1 MASSLAGVQVAGTNM
16 RALTVSPG
24 QKASAHLD
32 ELPEPTRTDGDL
44 LVQAIAVGVCG
55 TDREILSGARGEPP
69 PGRERLVIG
78 HESLGRVLE
87 APAGSELAPGDL
99 IAGIV
104 RHPDPVP
111 CTSCAVGE
119 WDMCQ
124 NGRYTEHG
132 IKGLDG
138 FAAERFVLAPRFAVR
153 VDPRLERIGML
164 IEPASVVAKGWEHIE
179 AIGRRA
185 HWAPRRVLVT
195 GAGPIGLLAALMAV
209 QRGLELHV
217 FDRATSGPKLDR
229 VRELGGMYHTDLSDA
244 GCQQADVVLECTG
257 AGAVVLDAIRAS
269 APSGIVCLT
278 GISSGRTR
286 PVDVAALNREL
297 VLENGVVFGT
307 VNANRRH
314 YEAASAALSAADAAW
329 LERLISRRVPL
340 ARWQEAF
347 RTEDSDVKVVLE
359 VAA

>member
-1 MASSLAGVQVAGTNM
+1 ML
-16 RALTVSPG
+16 ALTVLPG
-24 QKASAHLD
+24 HEASARLD
-32 ELPEPTRTDGDL
+32 ELPEPARAGGDV
-44 LVQAIAVGVCG
+44 LVETMAVGICG
-55 TDREILSGARGEPP
+55 TDREILSGAQGEAAA
-69 PGRERLVIG
+69 GRERLVIG
-78 HESLGRVLE
+78 HESLGRVIE
-87 APAGSELAPGDL
+87 APAGSALAAGDL
-99 IAGIV
+99 VAGIV

-111 CTSCAVGE
+111 CSSCAVGE
-119 WDMCQ
+119 WDMCK

-132 IKGLDG
+132 IKGRDG
-138 FAAERFVLAPRFAVR
+138 FAAERLVLAPAFAVR
-153 VDPRLERIGML
+153 LDPRLARIGML
-164 IEPASVVAKGWEHIE
+164 VEPASVVAKGWEHIA

-185 HWAPRRVLVT
+185 HWEPRRVLVT

-229 VRELGGMYHTDLSDA
+229 VRELGGTYHTDLSGE

-257 AGAVVLDAIRAS
+257 AGVVVLDAIRAS
-269 APSGIVCLT
+269 APGGIVCLT
-278 GISSGRTR
+278 GISAGRAG
-286 PVDVAALNREL
+286 PVDVAGLNREL

-314 YEAASAALSAADAAW
+314 YEAAAKALLAADAAW

-340 ARWQEAF
+340 TRWQEAF
-347 RTEDSDVKVVLE
+347 ESESSDVKVVIE